1 MGLLGKIFPSS
12 NIAKRTGDIRQD
24 KRDLLMFVHGVS
36 SAIMLS
42 KLELALCPVPTSQIR
57 CRVKGLENERTELNK
72 HRRVS
77 VNQQHPD
84 PQESLHLGSEA

>member
-1 MGLLGKIFPSS
+1 
-12 NIAKRTGDIRQD
+12 
-24 KRDLLMFVHGVS
+24 MFVHGVS